1 MYIVKK
7 AMDPSYARKWAEK
20 NIDISIT
27 ISFLFKYWEQ
37 KNDMQ
42 GKLYGMEIRLLKI
55 KRLYE
60 IIEGKKRI
68 V

>member
-1 MYIVKK
+1 
-7 AMDPSYARKWAEK
+7 
-20 NIDISIT
+20 
-27 ISFLFKYWEQ
+27 
-37 KNDMQ
+37 MQ